1 MKNESDIK
9 TGVVRKGTVS
19 RVIRKASREQ
29 LGATSIPFIW
39 SQITL
44 PNIPIKNQGSSS
56 SCGGQA
62 GSYWIELVDKAMAGN
77 DIQFSA
83 KSIYSPIA
91 YPQGGTTVQALQNQV
106 ANHGAN
112 FESDVPSYYV
122 TGGTDEYFMTLKNW
136 RTPSLTYK
144 ALRDAGR
151 VAINVPIDMESIA
164 QAIRDYGGVIL
175 EIAGYNNG
183 TWLSPIPN
191 SPIKG
196 QTPLWYH
203 FICGTS
209 AGYYS
214 GQKVIVIANSWGN
227 TVGSGGFQYL
237 TEDYINSGYV
247 IDCFTFR
254 PKSIG
259 DAKTGWLWNIFQ
271 WMLHKFS

>member
-1 MKNESDIK
+1 MNESDIK
-9 TGVVRKGTVS
+9 SGVISKGLIR

-62 GSYWIELVDKAMAGN
+62 GSYWIELVDKAMSN
-77 DIQFSA
+77 DDIQFSA

-91 YPQGGTTVQALQNQV
+91 YPKGGTTVTDLQNQIT
-106 ANHGAN
+106 NHGAN

-122 TGGTDEYFMTLKNW
+122 NGTTDESFMYSTAW
-136 RTPSLTYK
+136 MTPALSLK

-164 QAIRDYGGVIL
+164 QAIRDYGAVII
-175 EIAGYNNG
+175 EIAGQNNG
-183 TWLSPIPN
+183 TWLNATPTPPSKIN
-191 SPIKG
+191 AN
-196 QTPLWYH
+196 PLWYH

-209 AGYYS
+209 AGMLN
-214 GQKVIVIANSWGN
+214 GQKVIAFANSWGQIGDN
-227 TVGSGGFQYL
+227 GFQYL
-237 TEDYINSGYV
+237 TEDYVNSGYV

-259 DAKTGWLWNIFQ
+259 GAKTGWLWNIFQ